1 MTPMT
6 SHIEGSK
13 SKYPGTD
20 YCVTNGMSSMVKH
33 FLKKSGATTK
43 FQNHVDNIKITSED
57 MIEVSTQVDNINN
70 FELIFFKIK
79 GLKIIFFREEIKN
92 CSMQLSLPCQYLKSY
107 NYLV

>member
-43 FQNHVDNIKITSED
+43 FQNHVDNIEITSEN
-57 MIEVSTQVDNINN
+57 MIEVSTQVDNINK

-79 GLKIIFFREEIKN
+79 G
-92 CSMQLSLPCQYLKSY
+92 
-107 NYLV
+107 

>member
-43 FQNHVDNIKITSED
+43 FQNHVSNIKITSED
-57 MIEVSTQVDNINN
+57 MIEVSTKVCICD
-70 FELIFFKIK
+70 FKIIRISFQVQSEK
-79 GLKIIFFREEIKN
+79 TPILLLHF
-92 CSMQLSLPCQYLKSY
+92 
-107 NYLV
+107 

>member
-13 SKYPGTD
+13 SKYSGTD

-43 FQNHVDNIKITSED
+43 FQNSVNNIKITSEN
-57 MIEVSTQVDNINN
+57 MIEVSTQVNINQ
-70 FELIFFKIK
+70 FVILKLLQDLFQDQDSGGAGSKKSGIK
-79 GLKIIFFREEIKN
+79 
-92 CSMQLSLPCQYLKSY
+92 
-107 NYLV
+107 

>member
-43 FQNHVDNIKITSED
+43 FQNHVSNIKITSED
-57 MIEVSTQVDNINN
+57 MIEVSTNVSWYIKFVILKLSQV
-70 FELIFFKIK
+70 LFK
-79 GLKIIFFREEIKN
+79 FRVRKT
-92 CSMQLSLPCQYLKSY
+92 PFHF
-107 NYLV
+107 